1 MYPLNMALPAPAV
14 GFAVA
19 NDEVEH
25 ELLSDSGYLPKF
37 EKKPAQVSRDELE
50 AMAEAKG
57 IKVDGRWSD
66 ARLQEEID
74 KA

>member
-1 MYPLNMALPAPAV
+1 MYPLNMSLPAPKI

-25 ELLSDSGYLPKF
+25 ELLSDAGYTPKY
-37 EKKPAQVSRDELE
+37 EKPAAVSRASLI
-50 AMAEAKG
+50 AQAEAKG

-66 ARLQEEID
+66 DRLREELA
-74 KA
+74 KV